1 MIINS
6 RNIPTTDIL
15 PSISPPPSQVS
26 TSDYNRINSINYE
39 KSQILIKN
47 TINSLI
53 NPTIDFFSAISVT
66 KAEFEQTQLEAQ
78 QLTNDFTLSTFI
90 DIITLPKLI
99 LIHKHMME
107 LFNYLTSLN
116 QTFEWNLF
124 KKIVDPM
131 LLKQKMYKIDY
142 TKLSRKQFNFYLN
155 RLSNNSFD
163 FPKFMPYSLGLNHL
177 YKWVLCQ
184 VKLYTYYLNE
194 VKILKNEFIKNSRV
208 ISIEKEEVENK
219 FENKVKKLGIINFNN
234 VFNNNNNGSLSLNNS
249 DVSTTRNYISICKS
263 IDVSSTTNHNSNVNM
278 NNCNVTNND
287 MVIHPIKKKYDFN
300 INRQQDDNAVVTD
313 DIMLTKVPG
322 QSSSVVV
329 KESNNVNGSNS
340 SSNNG
345 NIRKQ
350 VLKESSLMLNGINV
364 MEDKKKREM
373 FVMKSI
379 PLIKHKTFEQMR
391 KYYKIRSGN
400 DSKIESKHHE
410 DVKQCNIKEMKDKRK
425 FISMIA
431 NNRMELLES
440 MPEETFL
447 ELLE

>member
-1 MIINS
+1 M
-6 RNIPTTDIL
+6 
-15 PSISPPPSQVS
+15 
-26 TSDYNRINSINYE
+26 
-39 KSQILIKN
+39 
-47 TINSLI
+47 

-78 QLTNDFTLSTFI
+78 QLTNDFSLSTFI

-107 LFNYLTSLN
+107 LFNYLTTLN

-194 VKILKNEFIKNSRV
+194 VKTLKNEFIKNSKV
-208 ISIEKEEVENK
+208 ISIEKEDIENK
-219 FENKVKKLGIINFNN
+219 FENKVKRLGIINFNN
-234 VFNNNNNGSLSLNNS
+234 VFNNNSSSLNYS
-249 DVSTTRNYISICKS
+249 DISTTRNYISIYKS
-263 IDVSSTTNHNSNVNM
+263 IDASTANQNN
-278 NNCNVTNND
+278 NNCDVTNND
-287 MVIHPIKKKYDFN
+287 MVIHPTKKKYDFT
-300 INRQQDDNAVVTD
+300 RKQDDSGVNTD

-322 QSSSVVV
+322 QSCSLI
-329 KESNNVNGSNS
+329 KNNNVN
-340 SSNNG
+340 NNNA
-345 NIRKQ
+345 NIRKT

-364 MEDKKKREM
+364 MEDKKRREM

-379 PLIKHKTFEQMR
+379 PLIKNKTFEQMR
-391 KYYKIRSGN
+391 KYYKIKNKN
-400 DSKIESKHHE
+400 DSKIDTKHYE

-425 FISMIA
+425 FISMLA
-431 NNRMELLES
+431 NNRLELLES

>member
-1 MIINS
+1 
-6 RNIPTTDIL
+6 
-15 PSISPPPSQVS
+15 
-26 TSDYNRINSINYE
+26 
-39 KSQILIKN
+39 
-47 TINSLI
+47 
-53 NPTIDFFSAISVT
+53 
-66 KAEFEQTQLEAQ
+66 
-78 QLTNDFTLSTFI
+78 
-90 DIITLPKLI
+90 
-99 LIHKHMME
+99 
-107 LFNYLTSLN
+107 
-116 QTFEWNLF
+116 
-124 KKIVDPM
+124 
-131 LLKQKMYKIDY
+131 
-142 TKLSRKQFNFYLN
+142 
-155 RLSNNSFD
+155 
-163 FPKFMPYSLGLNHL
+163 
-177 YKWVLCQ
+177 
-184 VKLYTYYLNE
+184 
-194 VKILKNEFIKNSRV
+194 V
-208 ISIEKEEVENK
+208 ISIEKEEV
-219 FENKVKKLGIINFNN
+219 ENKVKKLGIINFNN

-263 IDVSSTTNHNSNVNM
+263 IDASSTTNHNSIVNM

-287 MVIHPIKKKYDFN
+287 MVIHPTKKKYDFN
-300 INRQQDDNAVVTD
+300 KQQDDNGVVTD

-329 KESNNVNGSNS
+329 KENNTSNIGNS
-340 SSNNG
+340 SNNNG

>member
-6 RNIPTTDIL
+6 RNIPTTEIL
-15 PSISPPPSQVS
+15 PAVSPPTQPS

-39 KSQILIKN
+39 KSQILLKN

-66 KAEFEQTQLEAQ
+66 KAEFEQTQIEAQ

-194 VKILKNEFIKNSRV
+194 VKVLKNEFIKNSRV
-208 ISIEKEEVENK
+208 MSIEKEEIENK

-234 VFNNNNNGSLSLNNS
+234 VFNTNSLSLNNS
-249 DVSTTRNYISICKS
+249 DISTTRNYISLCKS
-263 IDVSSTTNHNSNVNM
+263 IDASTTNHN
-278 NNCNVTNND
+278 NNIINCDVTNND
-287 MVIHPIKKKYDFN
+287 MIIHPTKKKYDV
-300 INRQQDDNAVVTD
+300 NRKQDDNVAPLD

-322 QSSSVVV
+322 QSCSVV
-329 KESNNVNGSNS
+329 KESNNVN
-340 SSNNG
+340 NNC

-391 KYYKIRSGN
+391 KYYKIKGGNN
-400 DSKIESKHHE
+400 DSKIDTKHYE

-425 FISMIA
+425 FISMLA
-431 NNRMELLES
+431 NNRLELLES